1 MLVKEL
7 IENYKR
13 KDKKIFVYAIAIR
26 DIYDYKTK
34 MYNTETRIIEI
45 FNSTKI
51 TVETFMNCLNREV
64 ETFDFVDDTLEIKVV
79 DNNQYVL

>member
-34 MYNTETRIIEI
+34 C
-45 FNSTKI
+45 I
-51 TVETFMNCLNREV
+51 TPK
-64 ETFDFVDDTLEIKVV
+64 LE
-79 DNNQYVL
+79 